1 MGTLGQQVF
10 TLLRLYWALE
20 GRSRKTLA
28 AVLLYVVVIVMLASY
43 LFRSPDGD
51 TWMALYW
58 MILLFAAVNTGVLS
72 YLQESG
78 GRRWYYYQ
86 VAAPEA
92 VFLAKGLHIFQLLLL
107 VGLISGGMMG
117 LLFGFPVGSWGMFAV
132 TVLLT
137 LIGLAMLFS
146 FLAAISGQSRNAA
159 TLGTILS
166 FPVVI
171 GLALL
176 AGKLSR
182 GSLAIGLVFKDVRSD
197 LLMLAGFDLL
207 LAGMGLVLFAYI
219 WRD

>member
-1 MGTLGQQVF
+1 MGTMTAQVF
-10 TLLRLYWALE
+10 ALLRLYWALE

-28 AVLLYVVVIVMLASY
+28 GVLLYVAVIVMLASY

-51 TWMALYW
+51 TWMALFW

-72 YLQESG
+72 YMQESG

-86 VAAPEA
+86 LAGPEA
-92 VFLAKGLHIFQLLLL
+92 VFLAKGLHLFQLLML

-117 LLFGFPVGSWGMFAV
+117 LLFGFPVGSWGLFVA
-132 TVLLT
+132 TVLLA

-159 TLGTILS
+159 TLGTVLS

-182 GSLAIGLVFKDVRSD
+182 GSLSVGLRLVDVQGD

-207 LAGMGLVLFAYI
+207 IAGMGLVLFAYI